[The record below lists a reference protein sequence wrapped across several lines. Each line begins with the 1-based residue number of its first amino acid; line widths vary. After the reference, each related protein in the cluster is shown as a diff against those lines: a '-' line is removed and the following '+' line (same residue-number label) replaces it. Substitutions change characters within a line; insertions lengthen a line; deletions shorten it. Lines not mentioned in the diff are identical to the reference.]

1 MRFDM
6 TWKKN
11 DFDLQYQDKGT
22 SEDLILKDV
31 PGIKRIDEKVI
42 QMLISNKI
50 TLIVK
55 KREYNL
61 IKAEKM
67 MMMEN

>member
-6 TWKKN
+6 TCKKS
-11 DFDLQYQDKGT
+11 DFDLQYQDKET